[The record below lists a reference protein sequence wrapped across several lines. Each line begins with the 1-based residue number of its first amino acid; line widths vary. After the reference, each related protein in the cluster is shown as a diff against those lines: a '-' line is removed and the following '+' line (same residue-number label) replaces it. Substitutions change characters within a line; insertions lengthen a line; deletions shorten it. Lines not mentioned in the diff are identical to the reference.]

1 MAMESRVSSVA
12 KNQRALKVVWIALLF
27 AMFAYT
33 AVVFVFRSSEPPDLG
48 KEARIAFLAGGA
60 VLAIASLLIYRFSL
74 SERSL
79 RKKFLETQDQEQ
91 KKRIE
96 ELSNRLLLPHVVP
109 WGINES
115 VVLLGFV
122 LSSLSKNPMDIIPL
136 SVTAT
141 VLQIHM
147 YPRVKELVE
156 RTKDSV

>member
-12 KNQRALKVVWIALLF
+12 KNHRALKIVWLALLF

-91 KKRIE
+91 EKRIE

-122 LSSLSKNPMDIIPL
+122 LSFLSKNPMDIIPF